1 MNSVDGVLNRILY
14 HAPNK
19 FNPSGL
25 PFLIGKLQNGTIV
38 KGEMARPIVSDRYRF
53 YGTMQAQKGRDE
65 EAFCFSTYEV
75 LIDDSIPGITQYLIN
90 HVPGLG
96 RAKANSLVDHF
107 GEDTIKILKTEPHR
121 AIEAPKIN
129 EAVVELMVAHF
140 NDPNQFDPAAYA
152 RLVDLFEG
160 FRVPRKVIEK
170 LLRNF
175 GASAIDIISAS
186 PYSILLAI
194 PRMGWETVDK
204 FALTR
209 LGYAPEGLDRHSSAI
224 LEAMTQISFQG
235 HTYATAVDVE
245 GITFG
250 LLGSRI
256 ADGAWELCIRE
267 EWIINDSS
275 GRVMLPKIAAAEEE
289 IAKRLAM
296 LSEAALPLDI
306 TLDREGLGMEQ
317 IEALDRIEAE
327 GVSILAGSPGTGKSY
342 TTAKALGSLVK
353 AGKIDIRVVAPT
365 GKAAKRAAE
374 LLAKIVEAE
383 AEIPCTT
390 IHRALGPV
398 PSESEP
404 EGVQDDDAK
413 HGRGRE
419 SFGFH
424 HNDANLLQCSFLV
437 IDEASM
443 TDVRLAASLLK
454 AVSPGT
460 RVLFVGDPNQ
470 LPSVGPGGFLRDM
483 MAAGLPASTLNEIQ
497 RSESAGRVVHGC
509 HAIKDGR
516 MPRWAD
522 RISMPADNWAHIEI
536 DDPNEIAN
544 EIVDL
549 HEASRTF
556 PDLLWDFQ
564 VVTPQKAKP
573 AIGCNALNRRLSL
586 KLNPP
591 IDAARQGIL
600 DPSETTNMT
609 SDEHEPMFRVGDKVV
624 RNKNGLADEMFEA
637 VGWEDHP
644 DWRWDEKDWT
654 FDECTVVNGDMGVVR
669 GIDIS
674 GKKAFV
680 VVQFRNPDRLVRLP
694 MGDCQLSL
702 AYAMTCHKAQGSGF
716 PFVIVPVHNSFY
728 WDRKTQTG
736 VFNREWI
743 YTAISRSERLLI
755 TVGQVSAIQSAV
767 GRKTVHLR
775 RTRLVELIQ
784 REFAARGLDLAGE
797 RMLSNV

>member
-1 MNSVDGVLNRILY
+1 MDSTDGVLSRVLY

-25 PFLIGKLQNGTIV
+25 PFLIAKLQNGTVV
-38 KGEMARPIVSDRYRF
+38 KGEMSRPIVSDRYRF
-53 YGTMQAQKGRDE
+53 YGSMQAQKGRDE

-75 LIDDSIPGITQYLIN
+75 LIDDSVAGITQYLIN

-107 GEDTIKILKTEPHR
+107 GQETIKVLKTEPHR
-121 AIEAPKIN
+121 VIEAPKIN
-129 EAVVELMVAHF
+129 ESVVELIVAHF
-140 NDPNQFDPAAYA
+140 TDRNQFDPAAYA

-160 FRVPRKVIEK
+160 FRVPKRVIEK
-170 LLRNF
+170 LLKNF
-175 GASAIDIISAS
+175 GASAIDIISAQ
-186 PYSILLAI
+186 PYSILLAL

-224 LEAMTQISFQG
+224 LEAMNQISFQG
-235 HTYATAVDVE
+235 HTYATSIDVE
-245 GITFG
+245 GITFT
-250 LLGSRI
+250 LLGGRI
-256 ADGAWELCIRE
+256 VKNAWTLCLNE
-267 EWIINDSS
+267 GWILSDSPD
-275 GRVMLPKIAAAEEE
+275 RFMLPKIAAAEEE
-289 IAKRLAM
+289 IAKRLA
-296 LSEAALPLDI
+296 LLTEAALPLDV
-306 TLDREGLGMEQ
+306 TLDRDGLGGEQ

-342 TTAKALGSLVK
+342 TMAKALGSLVK
-353 AGKIDIRVVAPT
+353 AGRTNIRVVAPT

-374 LLAKIVEAE
+374 LIAKMMEIKADKD
-383 AEIPCTT
+383 ADNEIPCTT

-398 PSESEP
+398 PSETEP
-404 EGVQDDDAK
+404 EGVQGDDAK

-424 HNDANLLQCSFLV
+424 HNEARPLDCSFLV
-437 IDEASM
+437 IDESSM
-443 TDVRLAASLLK
+443 ADVRLAASLLK
-454 AVSPGT
+454 AVNPGT

-470 LPSVGPGGFLRDM
+470 LPSVGPGGLLRDM
-483 MAAGLPASTLNEIQ
+483 IDAGIPTSTLNEIQ

-516 MPRWAD
+516 MPKWAD

-544 EIVDL
+544 EIVEL
-549 HEASRTF
+549 HAASKTF

-564 VVTPQKAKP
+564 VVTPQKAKA

-591 IDAARQGIL
+591 HDAAQQGYL
-600 DPSETTNMT
+600 DPSESVNTA
-609 SDEHEPMFRVGDKVV
+609 FRVGDKVV
-624 RNKNGLADEMFEA
+624 RNKNGLADEMFEV

-644 DWRWDEKDWT
+644 DWKWDDRDWT

-669 GIDIS
+669 GIDMS

-680 VVQFRNPDRLVRLP
+680 VVAFKNPERLVRLP
-694 MGDCQLSL
+694 LGDCELSL

-728 WDRKTQTG
+728 WDRRTQTG
-736 VFNREWI
+736 IFNREWI

-755 TVGQVSAIQSAV
+755 TVGQSSAIQAAV

-775 RTRLVELIQ
+775 RTRLVELI
-784 REFAARGLDLAGE
+784 RNEFAARGLTLAGE
-797 RMLSNV
+797 RVLSNV